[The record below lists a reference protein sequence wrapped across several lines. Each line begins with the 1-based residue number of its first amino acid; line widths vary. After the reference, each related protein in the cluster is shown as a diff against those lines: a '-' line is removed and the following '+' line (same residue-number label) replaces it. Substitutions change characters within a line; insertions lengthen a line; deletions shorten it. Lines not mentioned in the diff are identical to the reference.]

1 MNEGRSQVKL
11 GDQSTGVVLAGGA
24 VLLVGGSVAA
34 SSLLTRYPLFG
45 GQAVRYAAASLVLA
59 LWAQLRGQ
67 QISRPN
73 RREWGWLAALAV
85 VGLAGCSM
93 LQIEATRVTNPATV
107 GVVIGAAPLVIAV
120 IGPVAAGRRPTGRV
134 LAAAALVAASA
145 ATAQLG
151 GASGRDGNLL
161 GLVLSIGALL
171 GVAGT
176 SLLAAPV
183 LRRLGPL
190 AVSTYSCALAAGL
203 LVPAAAADHFTEG
216 TPLLRLPTGSEF
228 AALVYLALAV
238 TAVVFL
244 AWYGAVARLGVERT
258 GLFNG
263 LIPVGSLIAVPL
275 VGVGTITGAQ
285 VAGAVGVLAGIALG
299 LTDRTAVRTQPTA
312 RNRRH
317 QVRTAAEGVE
327 TPPGTGGAALTRP
340 DRSYR
345 HHPGAEVQADLE
357 AGRDR
362 GPHDPVVPGSARW
375 PTRPP
380 PHRRGCRGRPRAAT
394 RSTCPSQ

>member
-1 MNEGRSQVKL
+1 
-11 GDQSTGVVLAGGA
+11 
-24 VLLVGGSVAA
+24 
-34 SSLLTRYPLFG
+34 
-45 GQAVRYAAASLVLA
+45 
-59 LWAQLRGQ
+59 
-67 QISRPN
+67 
-73 RREWGWLAALAV
+73 
-85 VGLAGCSM
+85 M

-107 GVVIGAAPLVIAV
+107 GVVLGAAPLVIAV
-120 IGPVAAGRRPTGRV
+120 VGPVAAGRRPTGRV
-134 LAAAALVAASA
+134 LGAAALVAGSA

-183 LRRLGPL
+183 LHRLGPL

-203 LVPAAAADHFTEG
+203 LLPVAAAEHFAAG
-216 TPLLRLPTGSEF
+216 TPVLRPPTGSEF

-285 VAGAVGVLAGIALG
+285 VTGAVGVLAGITLG
-299 LTDRTAVRTQPTA
+299 LTDRAAVRTQPTA
-312 RNRRH
+312 RNRRR
-317 QVRTAAEGVE
+317 QVRTAAEDVE
-327 TPPGTGGAALTRP
+327 TPPGSGGAALTQP
-340 DRSYR
+340 DRTYP
-345 HHPGAEVQADLE
+345 HQLAAKVQAGPV

-362 GPHDPVVPGSARW
+362 GPHDPAVPRSARW
-375 PTRPP
+375 PTVPP
-380 PHRRGCRGRPRAAT
+380 PSSSRLPRSPPA
-394 RSTCPSQ
+394 SYLLHLS